1 MTLPTALDVYAARR
15 RLRSRLTPTPL
26 RHSPWLSESTG
37 ASVFLKLEA
46 LNLTGSFKIRGAFN
60 AVLALNENLSE
71 PPSTSQ
77 PRPEPPLVVAA
88 SAGNHGQAIALA
100 SQQCGFRC
108 AVFTPADAPEAK
120 KAGIR
125 RYGAQL
131 FDDNDGYDEAEQRAK
146 AHATRAGGVYV
157 SPYANEHVI
166 GGAGTIGLE
175 IVEDQS
181 NCESIVVPLGGGG
194 LASGIGLGVKT
205 VSPDIELIAVEVD
218 ASTPFTRSLE
228 AGHSVE
234 ITPRASLADG
244 LTGNLEPGAI
254 TFPLVTRLVDRVVTV
269 SEQALAKAMRGFAE
283 HEHLIIEGSGVAA
296 AAALLERKVDLRGKH
311 VVVVVTGGNV
321 DLARWLHVVHR

>member
-15 RLRSRLTPTPL
+15 RLQSRLTPTPL

-60 AVLALNENLSE
+60 AVLALTENLSE
-71 PPSTSQ
+71 P
-77 PRPEPPLVVAA
+77 RLVVAA

-100 SQQCGFRC
+100 TQQCGFRC

-131 FDDNDGYDEAEQRAK
+131 FHDNNGYDEAEQRAK
-146 AHATRAGGVYV
+146 ALAAREGGVYV
-157 SPYANEHVI
+157 SPYAHEHVI

-181 NCESIVVPLGGGG
+181 NCDSIVVPLGGGG

-205 VSPDIELIAVEVD
+205 VSPDIELIAVEVE
-218 ASTPFTRSLE
+218 ASTPFTKSLE
-228 AGHSVE
+228 AGHIVE

-254 TFPLVTRLVDRVVTV
+254 TFPLVKRLVDRVVTV
-269 SEQALAKAMRGFAE
+269 SEEALAKTMRGFAE
-283 HEHLIIEGSGVAA
+283 HEHLIIEGSAAAA
-296 AAALLERKVDLRGKH
+296 AAALLDRKIDLRGKR
-311 VVVVVTGGNV
+311 VAVVVTGGNV
-321 DLARWLHVVHR
+321 DLAKWLDVVQR